1 MHGVL
6 GYLPSTINKLLHTRG
21 KSPHNDAGCLAACH
35 WAMRLPCFCACGR
48 SARVAAHK
56 HANSLDDDEGFSG
69 TKHAEPATD
78 WKGAPQKAQS
88 HNSSRQGNLVAAAAE
103 WPKVKEAEDRP
114 EVGSETPVTSFAI
127 LQLGAV
133 TPPSASSSTPS
144 LMRDRS
150 TSLSTMESLRSSDNE
165 DAVAQSAVLSAGL
178 ALLSAAALPPP
189 DPTLPP
195 GAPLMQRSRKPPD
208 RLADRR
214 CSRDRPTDLISGGG
228 RGRVSRK
235 CSRELPGAEAA
246 AAAAAA
252 VAAAV
257 AAEAAGAE
265 PGSVVTTGGRSNS
278 SVVISAEIVT
288 SISSSISLE
297 QRGRLWASTRCR
309 RPNSANSAYT
319 LGPGRGTAMQPA
331 ARGGD
336 VDEVLFGLACYM
348 HDRLVAGERHLAE
361 QRAQGA
367 PPPPPFFE
375 ERRVQEG
382 QEVQGPGLGAS
393 AAAELV
399 GELGGGG
406 GGGGSGG
413 AEGVVAGGGG
423 GGGGEGGGGGGEG
436 GGELPDAG
444 AISGVISGELPDED
458 AIFDFVAPI
467 YRDADFSSVCL
478 VAARHSLSD
487 RPLLVA
493 PHLGSCASSRRM
505 PSGSGRPNTPTGER
519 LPLPQAL
526 KRVASRV
533 TDRTAFPP
541 AGRARLRGAALR
553 VGSRA
558 ATPLQL
564 EGSTLHRAR
573 ARRQGVGRHRLV
585 QRRVRR
591 CGPHLLTQGRHVP
604 GGTLRP
610 STLTLT

>member
-1 MHGVL
+1 
-6 GYLPSTINKLLHTRG
+6 
-21 KSPHNDAGCLAACH
+21 
-35 WAMRLPCFCACGR
+35 MRLPCFCACDR
-48 SARVAAHK
+48 SARVAAHGGK
-56 HANSLDDDEGFSG
+56 HANSSDDDDGFSG

-78 WKGAPQKAQS
+78 WKGAPRKAQS
-88 HNSSRQGNLVAAAAE
+88 HKSSRQGNLVAAAAE

-133 TPPSASSSTPS
+133 APPSASSSTSS

-150 TSLSTMESLRSSDNE
+150 TSLSTMESLRSSDNK

-235 CSRELPGAEAA
+235 CSRELPGAEAV

-252 VAAAV
+252 VAAAA

-297 QRGRLWASTRCR
+297 QRGRLWARTRCR

-361 QRAQGA
+361 QMAQGA

-375 ERRVQEG
+375 ERRVQEV

-493 PHLGSCASSRRM
+493 PHLASCASSRRM